1 MIISTLTYKAEQSSC
16 VVVSEEKSEVS
27 KICLYMI
34 VQAHIYGAFV
44 FNGKGKGKFVLIHAM
59 DALVVGW
66 TCVL

>member
-1 MIISTLTYKAEQSSC
+1 
-16 VVVSEEKSEVS
+16 
-27 KICLYMI
+27 MI